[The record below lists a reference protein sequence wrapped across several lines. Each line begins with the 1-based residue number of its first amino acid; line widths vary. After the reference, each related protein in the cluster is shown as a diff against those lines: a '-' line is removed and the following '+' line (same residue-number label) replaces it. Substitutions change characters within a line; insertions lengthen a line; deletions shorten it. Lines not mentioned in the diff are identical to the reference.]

1 MWNFCKQTPFA
12 FLSTLFVNAP
22 LETYEN
28 VKRILDH
35 VNLGIVKF
43 KDIIASD
50 LKLIN
55 MIVGIQ
61 SHSASCPCAFCE
73 WEKKDGLDGE
83 AAERTTEN
91 IE

>member
-1 MWNFCKQTPFA
+1 M
-12 FLSTLFVNAP
+12 NAP

-28 VKRILDH
+28 VKKILDH
-35 VNLGIVKF
+35 VDLGIIKF

-61 SHSASCPCAFCE
+61 SHSATCPCPFCE
-73 WEKKDGLDGE
+73 WKKKDGLNGE
-83 AAERTTEN
+83 AAERTKEG

>member
-1 MWNFCKQTPFA
+1 MQNFGGQTPSPIC
-12 FLSTLFVNAP
+12 STCFVHISI
-22 LETYEN
+22 ETYEN
-28 VKRILDH
+28 VKTILNYVD
-35 VNLGIVKF
+35 LGIVKF

-61 SHSASCPCAFCE
+61 SHSASCPCPFCE
-73 WEKKDGLDGE
+73 WEKKDGLNGE
-83 AAERTTEN
+83 AAERTKEG

>member
-1 MWNFCKQTPFA
+1 MWNFCKQTPIS
-12 FLSTLFVNAP
+12 FLSPLFVNAP